1 MKLYVLDY
9 HLPITFIYNANS
21 LVKKKVYILIILAKN
36 KLFFLIR
43 LGICDHVQVHA
54 CNELIIKSVDFL
66 FKILN
71 IAITFEH
78 VHMYI

>member
-1 MKLYVLDY
+1 MFLIIIYLLYY
-9 HLPITFIYNANS
+9 ANN
-21 LVKKKVYILIILAKN
+21 LVKMKVYILYWPKIN
-36 KLFFLIR
+36 FFLIR
-43 LGICDHVQVHA
+43 LRTCDHVQVHA

-66 FKILN
+66 FKIFN